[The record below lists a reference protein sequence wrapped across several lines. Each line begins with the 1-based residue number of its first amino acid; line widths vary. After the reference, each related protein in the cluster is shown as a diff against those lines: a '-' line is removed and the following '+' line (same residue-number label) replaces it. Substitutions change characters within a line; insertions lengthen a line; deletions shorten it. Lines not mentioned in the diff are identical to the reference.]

1 MRKTNIFTNFAELG
15 EIFCLLILVLQILVL
30 SSALGHAPAVPG
42 AVEMQH
48 KMVQSLELMGF
59 VCYYES
65 I

>member
-1 MRKTNIFTNFAELG
+1 MRKTNIFTNFSERR
-15 EIFCLLILVLQILVL
+15 EIYLLINTGAAKAM

-48 KMVQSLELMGF
+48 KMVQSLKLMGF